1 MMTRSTMT
9 VIGSITSL
17 PLSREGTR
25 HARVSGARR
34 AARRSRAGCHHAS
47 VTKRTRGVLGLTVV
61 LIALLA
67 LGAGCGGSATG
78 GSPDLDGSRW
88 KLTSWAEPDPIP
100 RSATITARVLRGPGG
115 GHRRGQPL
123 QRLGHAGTDG
133 SFAVDA
139 PISTKM
145 AGPEDA
151 MAAESA
157 YLQRLQAAT
166 SYQVDGD
173 TLVLNDADGQPSLT
187 FTRA

>member
-1 MMTRSTMT
+1 
-9 VIGSITSL
+9 
-17 PLSREGTR
+17 
-25 HARVSGARR
+25 
-34 AARRSRAGCHHAS
+34 
-47 VTKRTRGVLGLTVV
+47 VV

-67 LGAGCGGSATG
+67 LEAGCGTG
-78 GSPDLDGSRW
+78 TASEEPPLDGSRW
-88 KLTSWAEPDPIP
+88 TLTSWAEPDPIP
-100 RSATITARVLRGPGG
+100 DSATITAQFSEGRV
-115 GHRRGQPL
+115 
-123 QRLGHAGTDG
+123 AGTSGVNQYSASVTSSTDG
-133 SFAVDA
+133 SFAIDA

-173 TLVLNDADGQPSLT
+173 TLLLNDADGQPSLT